1 MSNNNTSRHNFADTC
16 QLLDNATR
24 QCVIYNIFVSYIDL
38 PQVVWGGSSESW
50 DMERIGT
57 EMEIDVEEG
66 EVVVEPSSRVG
77 GVQDKPT
84 EPADL
89 SEEPTEEET
98 GSGSSSCLT
107 TKELNLSKIKEMLES
122 LDLFRRLHGTSVD
135 TAESLEHGLTSLNIR
150 NRDPGQEREEQL
162 GFCAA
167 ISLADGSV
175 LHTTTSLTSTLGYPG
190 NPTPRIYLFAGW

>member
-1 MSNNNTSRHNFADTC
+1 MSNNHTSRHNFANAC

-24 QCVIYNIFVSYIDL
+24 QCVIYHIFVSYINL

-50 DMERIGT
+50 DMERTRT

-66 EVVVEPSSRVG
+66 KVVEEPSSRLG
-77 GVQDKPT
+77 GHKPT
-84 EPADL
+84 EPGGL

-107 TKELNLSKIKEMLES
+107 TNELNLSKIKEMLES
-122 LDLFRRLHGTSVD
+122 LDLFRRLHGTSND
-135 TAESLEHGLTSLNIR
+135 TAESLEHSLTSLNIR
-150 NRDPGQEREEQL
+150 NRDPGQDREEQL

-190 NPTPRIYLFAGW
+190 NPTPTIYLFAGW